1 MSQIALAITN
11 DLALTVS
18 LNVLGGVADEN
29 NQNNADTLYEWDLSS
44 ENWVN
49 VDTVIIQSRLTGQVN
64 FLNYS
69 TSITNLSPNGVA
81 LALST
86 LNLGNFLAQG
96 NIVYTYNRD
105 IEFGT
110 ITLTLT
116 NVPSVSAIMQQA
128 YDYFVPSGSVLRN
141 QVYPN
146 NTDFANEWEPA
157 FNLLLTQTNAGA
169 AIDVYGI
176 GCIMPLFTS
185 SAPIAGYIQYFPGV
199 AKPALQQPIL
209 SQNSGTSQG
218 YTLNWGLGAGNAI
231 VFFPSGDATE
241 VTASNYWY
249 HPGYIMYHA
258 NSVFS
263 ALTDLR
269 VEGHYSKLSTS
280 GMLNSLTAL
289 NTFMCWPAVAQT
301 YPTGWTFP
309 NINAPNIH
317 TLYIEAISGGPAVI
331 PTSTFTTNTDF
342 VLSTSTSLRRFQ
354 CESLY
359 NAYVNPPTPASATLQ
374 KQFRFQYCNYLVL
387 GPNVNTMYALNSAQF
402 AINTFDVGSTND
414 NTSWA
419 NLTTPIQLNGVG
431 SVVLL
436 GCGISTFPP
445 ILSVNVYENQAP
457 TTDLNTDLR
466 LQSNF
471 LTTPYVNQILIDV
484 NAQLAGKTSIS
495 GYIATTGQ
503 LPVAAPPTGAGII
516 AKNNL
521 IANGF
526 TVLTD

>member
-1 MSQIALAITN
+1 MSQIALSITN
-11 DLALTVS
+11 DLALPVS

-49 VDTVIIQSRLTGQVN
+49 VDTLIIQSRLTGQVN
-64 FLNYS
+64 FVNYS
-69 TSITNLSPNGVA
+69 TFISNLSPGGVA

-105 IEFGT
+105 IEFGNL
-110 ITLTLT
+110 TLTLT

-128 YDYFVPSGSVLRN
+128 YDYFVPVGSVLRN

-157 FNLLLTQTNAGA
+157 FNLLLSQTNAGA

-185 SAPIAGYIQYFPGV
+185 SAPIAGYIQYFPTV

-209 SQNSGTSQG
+209 SQNSGTTQG

-231 VFFPSGDATE
+231 MFFPSGDATE
-241 VTASNYWY
+241 VFAANYWY

-263 ALTDLR
+263 ALGDLR

-289 NTFMCWPAVAQT
+289 TTFMCWPAVAQT

-309 NINAPNIH
+309 NINAPNIA
-317 TLYIEAISGGPAVI
+317 TLYIDAISGGPAII
-331 PTSTFTTNTDF
+331 PTSTMTTNTDF

-359 NAYVNPPTPASATLQ
+359 NVYVNPPTPASPTLQ
-374 KQFRFQYCNYLVL
+374 KQFYFQYCNYLVL
-387 GPNVNTMYALNSAQF
+387 GPNVNTMYALNAGPVTH
-402 AINTFDVGSTND
+402 TFNVGVTND
-414 NTSWA
+414 NVSWA
-419 NLTTPIQLNGVG
+419 NITTPLDVNGMSMTLIG
-431 SVVLL
+431 N
-436 GCGISTFPP
+436 GISTFPP
-445 ILSVNVYENQAP
+445 ILNLNVYGNQPP
-457 TTDLNTDLR
+457 TTDLGSFLFA
-466 LQSNF
+466 QSNY
-471 LTTPYVNQILIDV
+471 LTTAYVNQILIDI

-495 GYIATTGQ
+495 GSVSLQSQ
-503 LPVAAPPTGAGII
+503 LPSGAPPTGAGIT